1 MSGVV
6 ETEGGSSAY
15 DLPLLGMQRFYTD
28 TATYTQ
34 PEIQRVRDF
43 LATAA
48 DKRAEVWSEAN
59 GGDGLW
65 SDAVKHGGFDSTDE
79 RMRTIESI
87 QHILKSGW

>member
-1 MSGVV
+1 M
-6 ETEGGSSAY
+6 
-15 DLPLLGMQRFYTD
+15 
-28 TATYTQ
+28 
-34 PEIQRVRDF
+34 RDF